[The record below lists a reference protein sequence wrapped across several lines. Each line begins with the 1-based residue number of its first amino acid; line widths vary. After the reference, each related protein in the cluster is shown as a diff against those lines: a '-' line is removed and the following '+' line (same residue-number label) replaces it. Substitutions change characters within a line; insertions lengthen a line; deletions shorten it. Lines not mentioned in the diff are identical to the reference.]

1 MLTAWIIVLIASL
14 YILVKAADYFT
25 DYAEKM
31 GKILKLPNFIVGVLI
46 VAIGTSLPEL
56 ATSIAGVSSG
66 EVEFLSGNVLG
77 TIIANILFGV
87 ALTVIIVNK
96 PLKLNW
102 DIVSND
108 LPFFAAAIFLTAI
121 ALLDGKFTFIEA
133 LLFLAGYVI
142 YVFYAYYIQK
152 SERASIKEKYEKQL
166 KRKIKTEIADIEK
179 RDKKLKGKKA
189 LIKITI
195 YLIISLIVVAIA
207 SNYVIE
213 SVINIA
219 TILGLGTSVIA
230 ATVVAIGT
238 SLPEIFVAIV
248 AAKKGNFDMA
258 IGDILGSSIF
268 DLFIIY
274 GTVGLF
280 TTLTITHEFFVILI
294 SFLIASFVLLWMAL
308 IDKQITRS
316 EGWIFI
322 IIYLMFIG
330 KLFNI
335 F

>member
-14 YILVKAADYFT
+14 YVLVKAADYFT

-46 VAIGTSLPEL
+46 VALGTSLPEL
-56 ATSIAGVSSG
+56 ATSIAGVYSG
-66 EVEFLSGNVLG
+66 EIEFLSGNVLG
-77 TIIANILFGV
+77 TVIANILFGV
-87 ALTVIIVNK
+87 SLTVIIVNK

-152 SERASIKEKYEKQL
+152 SERASIKEKYDKQL
-166 KRKIKTEIADIEK
+166 KRKIKSEIADIEK

-189 LIKITI
+189 LIKIII

-207 SNYVIE
+207 SNYVVE

-230 ATVVAIGT
+230 ATAVAIGT
-238 SLPEIFVAIV
+238 SLPEIMVAIV

-274 GTVGLF
+274 GIIGLF
-280 TTLTITHEFFVILI
+280 TTLTISHEFFVILI

-316 EGWIFI
+316 EGWIYI
-322 IIYLMFIG
+322 IIYLMFVG

>member
-1 MLTAWIIVLIASL
+1 MLTAWIIVLITSL

-31 GKILKLPNFIVGVLI
+31 GEILKLPNFIVGVLI
-46 VAIGTSLPEL
+46 VAMGTSLPEL
-56 ATSIAGVSSG
+56 ATSIVGVSSG

-77 TIIANILFGV
+77 TVIANILLGI
-87 ALTVIIVNK
+87 ALTVIIINK

-152 SERASIKEKYEKQL
+152 SERTSVKEKYEKQL
-166 KRKIKTEIADIEK
+166 KRKIKSEIADVEK

-189 LIKITI
+189 LIKIII

-207 SNYVIE
+207 SNYVVE
-213 SVINIA
+213 SVINIG
-219 TILGLGTSVIA
+219 TILGLSTSVLA
-230 ATVVAIGT
+230 ATAVAIGT
-238 SLPEIFVAIV
+238 SLPEILVAIV

-268 DLFIIY
+268 DLFVIY
-274 GTVGLF
+274 GVVGLF
-280 TTLTITHEFFVILI
+280 TTLTISHELFIILI

-316 EGWIFI
+316 EGWIYI